1 MRLAV
6 TSEHWTMKTTT
17 LLRRFLPYYKKYRAI
32 LAMDLFCAA
41 LTTVCE
47 LILPLIVRY
56 ITNAGMRDLALLTT
70 RTILILGGLYLAL
83 RVIDAF
89 ANYYMANIGH
99 VMGARIETDM
109 RRDLFTHLQRMNY
122 SFFDNMKIGQIMA
135 RVTSDLFDV
144 TEFSHHCPEEFFIA
158 ALKLTAAFAI
168 LSTMDWGLTLI
179 IFLILP
185 LMFAGAFYFNR
196 RMRRAFKKS
205 RNQIGEINARV
216 EDSLLG
222 VRVVKAFANE
232 HLEEEKFEEGNEEFL
247 NIKREQYRYM
257 AGFQTMTRAFDG
269 LMYLAV
275 VVAGSLFM
283 IKGRIDPADLVAYL
297 LYVTTLLTTIRRIVE
312 FTEQFQRGMT
322 GVERFIEIMDAEP
335 DITDAPD
342 AVPLEGTRGGVD
354 FDRVSFHY
362 NENERDVL
370 SNINLHV
377 APGENVALVGS
388 SGSGKTTLC
397 SLIPRFYDVSAG
409 AVRLDGEDIRA
420 YTLHSLRSQIGVVQQ
435 DVYLFAGSVAENIAY
450 GKPGASPEEIRAAA
464 EQAGAHEFIAA
475 LPDGY
480 DTYVGERGVRLS
492 GGQKQRVSI
501 ARAFLKNPPILILD
515 EATSSLD
522 NESER
527 LVQQSLEKL
536 AKGRTTFTI
545 AHRLTTIRSA
555 TVILVLTENGIE
567 EQGSHEELMARRGVY
582 YRLYCLSADMW
593 AGS

>member
-1 MRLAV
+1 MG
-6 TSEHWTMKTTT
+6 
-17 LLRRFLPYYKKYRAI
+17 LLRRFLPYYKKYRAV

-47 LILPLIVRY
+47 LALPLIVRY
-56 ITNAGMRDLALLTT
+56 ITDTGMRNLAALTARSIFT
-70 RTILILGGLYLAL
+70 LGGLYLVL

-158 ALKLTAAFAI
+158 VLKLTAAFAI
-168 LSTMDWGLTLI
+168 LSTMDLTLTLI
-179 IFLILP
+179 IFLTLP
-185 LMFAGAFYFNR
+185 FMFIGALYFNR

-275 VVAGSLFM
+275 VVAGALFM
-283 IKGRIDPADLVAYL
+283 IGGRIEPADLVAYL
-297 LYVTTLLTTIRRIVE
+297 LYVTTLLATIRRIVE

-335 DITDAPD
+335 DIKDAPG
-342 AVPLEGTRGGVD
+342 AVALTQVRGAVD
-354 FDRVSFHY
+354 FDEVSFHY

-409 AVRLDGEDIRA
+409 AIRLDGEDIRS
-420 YTLHSLRSQIGVVQQ
+420 YTLHSLRSHIGVVQQ
-435 DVYLFAGSVAENIAY
+435 DIYLFSGTVAENIAY
-450 GKPGASPEEIRAAA
+450 GKPGASPAEVRAAA

-475 LPDGY
+475 LPQGY

-527 LVQQSLEKL
+527 QVQSSLEKL

-545 AHRLTTIRSA
+545 AHRLTTIRNA
-555 TVILVLTENGIE
+555 RIILVLTENGIE
-567 EQGSHEELMARRGVY
+567 EQGSHDELMARRGVY

-593 AGS
+593 AEN

>member
-1 MRLAV
+1 
-6 TSEHWTMKTTT
+6 MKTTI
-17 LLRRFLPYYKKYRAI
+17 LLRRFLPYYRKYRAV
-32 LAMDLFCAA
+32 LVTDLFCSS
-41 LTTVCE
+41 LTTACE
-47 LILPLIVRY
+47 LVLPLIVRY
-56 ITNAGMRDLALLTT
+56 ITNTGMRDLASLTV
-70 RTILILGGLYLAL
+70 RSIFMLGGLYLAL

-99 VMGARIETDM
+99 VMGAQIETDM
-109 RRDLFTHLQRMNY
+109 RGDLFNHVQRMNY

-158 ALKLTAAFAI
+158 ALKITAAFII
-168 LSTMDWGLTLI
+168 LSTMDVGLTLI
-179 IFLILP
+179 IFILLP
-185 LMFAGAFYFNR
+185 FMFACTFYFNH

-205 RNQIGEINARV
+205 RHQIGEINARV

-257 AGFQTMTRAFDG
+257 AGFQTMTRSFDG

-275 VVAGSLFM
+275 VVAGAVFM
-283 IKGRIDPADLVAYL
+283 IRGRINPADFIAYL
-297 LYVTTLLTTIRRIVE
+297 LYITTLLTTIRRIVE

-322 GVERFIEIMDAEP
+322 GVERFFEIMDAEP
-335 DITDAPD
+335 DITDAPGAEELT
-342 AVPLEGTRGGVD
+342 AVRGEVD
-354 FDRVSFHY
+354 FAEVSFHY
-362 NENERDVL
+362 NENEQDVL
-370 SNINLHV
+370 SNINMHV
-377 APGENVALVGS
+377 SPGEHVALVGS

-397 SLIPRFYDVSAG
+397 NLIPRFYDVSAG
-409 AVRLDGEDIRA
+409 AVRVDGGDVRT

-435 DVYLFAGSVAENIAY
+435 DVYLFAGTVLENIAY
-450 GKPGASPEEIRAAA
+450 GKLGAAREEVRAAA
-464 EQAGAHEFIAA
+464 EQAGAHGFIST
-475 LPDGY
+475 LPRGY
-480 DTYVGERGVRLS
+480 DTYVGERGIRLS
-492 GGQKQRVSI
+492 GGQKQRISI

-515 EATSSLD
+515 EATSALD

-536 AKGRTTFTI
+536 AQGRTTFTI
-545 AHRLTTIRSA
+545 AHRLTTIRNA

-567 EQGSHEELMARRGVY
+567 EQGNHEELMARRGVY